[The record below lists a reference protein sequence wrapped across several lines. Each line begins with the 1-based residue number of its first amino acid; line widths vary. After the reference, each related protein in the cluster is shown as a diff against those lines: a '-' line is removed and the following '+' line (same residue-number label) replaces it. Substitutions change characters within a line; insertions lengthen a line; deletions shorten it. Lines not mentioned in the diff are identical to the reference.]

1 MRIALFL
8 AALLMG
14 SAAAFADDIV
24 IRADIAEATVFLS
37 GAEVTRRGTVSV
49 PPGTHRLLIAMPDAA
64 QADRIEVSG
73 SEGLRIGP
81 PQLLLGHVIAEGALD
96 DPEQATAR
104 AAVQAANE
112 AWWEA
117 RNDLAAA
124 YAVRRGLEAQQ
135 SYLAA
140 LSSGGPDG
148 ASMPAD
154 MATLS
159 QNLATLG
166 SETTRVEAGINAAE
180 IENRAL
186 ADVVADRYAALV
198 AATANLARLT
208 PFDESIDGV
217 EVTVTADTEMTVEV
231 AIDYLSDAVHWEP
244 SYEFHLDSDTGALK
258 IERLITVF
266 TGGTAR
272 WQDVAMTFSTAEPN
286 RPRSPSELSPTPARI
301 FEPAQ
306 IGLMPQARFGDA
318 APAMEMVAAAPQA
331 VLQTLGL
338 SISYAYSE
346 PVSISAG
353 GQTTL
358 PLESLALETQTEA
371 RAVPRTDATAFLVA
385 LGQNDSGEPILPG
398 QASFFRDF
406 ALVGEDMIDMIAD
419 GAEIELAFGPL
430 DHLRLIWIDRS
441 LAEGDR
447 GIFVTANTQ
456 ERRIAFGVE
465 NTGDR
470 SETLR
475 LLYATPFAEQEDLRL
490 SMTLAPQPN
499 AVDVDDLRGVQ
510 AWAFSVAPGE
520 TKLIEMSLSF
530 AWPEGQELI
539 WQP

>member
-1 MRIALFL
+1 MRIALAL

-37 GAEVTRRGTVSV
+37 GAQVTRRGTVSV
-49 PPGTHRLLIAMPDAA
+49 PPGTHRLLIAMPDAVK
-64 QADRIEVSG
+64 ADRIEVSG

-81 PQLLLGHVIAEGALD
+81 PQLLLGHMIAEGALD

-104 AAVQAANE
+104 AAVQAARE

-117 RNDLAAA
+117 KNDLAAA

-135 SYLAA
+135 SYLMA

-154 MATLS
+154 MATLG
-159 QNLATLG
+159 A
-166 SETTRVEAGINAAE
+166 ETTRVEAGISAAE

-186 ADVVADRYAALV
+186 ADVVADRYAELV

-208 PFDESIDGV
+208 PFEESIDGV
-217 EVTVTADTEMTVEV
+217 EVTVTADTEMTFEL
-231 AIDYLSDAVHWEP
+231 AIDYLSYTARWEP
-244 SYEFHLDSDTGALK
+244 SYEFHLASDTGALE
-258 IERLITVF
+258 IERFITVF

-272 WQDVAMTFSTAEPN
+272 WQDVAMTFSTTEPN
-286 RPRSPSELSPTPARI
+286 RPRSPSVLSPTPARI

-306 IGLMPQARFGDA
+306 PAQIGLMPQARFSDA
-318 APAMEMVAAAPQA
+318 LPAPVMEVVAAAPQA

-346 PVSISAG
+346 PVSIGAG
-353 GQTTL
+353 GQATL
-358 PLESLALETQTEA
+358 PLDSLALDTQTVA

-385 LGQNDSGEPILPG
+385 IGQNDNGEPILPG
-398 QASFFRDF
+398 QASFFRDG

-419 GAEIELAFGPL
+419 GAEIKLAFGPL
-430 DHLRLIWIDRS
+430 DHLRLIWIDRT

-447 GIFVTANTQ
+447 GVFSSATTQ
-456 ERRIAFGVE
+456 DRTIAFGVE
-465 NTGDR
+465 NTKGTA
-470 SETLR
+470 ETGR
-475 LLYATPFAEQEDLRL
+475 LIYATPFSEQEDLDL
-490 SMTLAPQPN
+490 DLTLAPAPD
-499 AVDVDDLRGVQ
+499 ARDLDDRRGVH
-510 AWAFSVAPGE
+510 AWDLTVQPGQ
-520 TKLIEMSLSF
+520 TALVEMSVSL
-530 AWPEGQELI
+530 AWPEGQILV
-539 WQP
+539 WQH